1 MSTMPA
7 LLSSWDTLEEN
18 TPTLLSP
25 LPGGY
30 PVSVWC
36 YPAAF
41 RVQQPS
47 EDVHTIQLDF
57 ITPFRISPA
66 LAKEGIDHIAS
77 KFIEGGEEIAFYF
90 LWEKQE
96 FDVSIPAQF
105 CFFGHCW
112 APPWAG
118 QDLLVVY
125 RYRLWIVSRQP
136 TVSPL
141 VRPWIV
147 AVAIIVLIALLIV
160 PWSISGVIAFREG
173 KISYKQVTEGV
184 KDIITAPGEN
194 FKVALSPLTWAGLGL
209 GVVLVGMAI
218 ALPYLQPRMTVTAP
232 IGPARVTA
240 GVAPGPVRR

>member
-1 MSTMPA
+1 MPTMPP
-7 LLSSWDTLEEN
+7 LPGSWDRLDEN
-18 TPTLLSP
+18 TPTLLEP
-25 LPGGY
+25 LPGGV
-30 PVSVWC
+30 PVSIWC

-41 RVQQPS
+41 RAQQPS
-47 EDVHTIQLDF
+47 EEVHTIQFDF
-57 ITPFRISPA
+57 ISPFRISPE
-66 LAKEGIDHIAS
+66 LAKEGIDHIAP
-77 KFIEGGEEIAFYF
+77 KFIEGGEEVAFYF

-96 FDVSIPAQF
+96 FDISIPEQF

-112 APPWAG
+112 TPPWAG
-118 QDLLVVY
+118 NTLLVVY

-136 TVSPL
+136 IVSPL

-173 KISYKQVTEGV
+173 KISYRQLTEGV
-184 KDIITAPGEN
+184 KDIIKAPGEN
-194 FKVALSPLTWAGLGL
+194 IKAAMSPLTWAGLGL

-240 GVAPGPVRR
+240 GVSPGRAR